1 MQRRLQA
8 LGGALLV
15 SLLVA
20 PPPAAGAIER
30 ATDALRED
38 QRQMMADPGHAAQA
52 EKLAELEQAI
62 ARGAAASQGL
72 RGQIDTLKEEKAKL
86 ERVQAVLTSGL
97 IGALVTAVVAVLG
110 ALSKFSGGRVERDL
124 KRLEIIERA
133 HRLTAD
139 GVKVPAD
146 ILRDAGVGGG

>member
-1 MQRRLQA
+1 MQRRLLA
-8 LGGALLV
+8 GALLA
-15 SLLVA
+15 SLLLA
-20 PPPAAGAIER
+20 APPAAGAIER
-30 ATDALRED
+30 ATDALREE
-38 QRQMMADPGHAAQA
+38 QRQMLADPGRSAQPERMAA
-52 EKLAELEQAI
+52 LEQAI
-62 ARGAAASQGL
+62 ARGVAASQGL
-72 RGQIDTLKEEKAKL
+72 RGQIEALKEEKAKL

-146 ILRDAGVGGG
+146 ILRDAGAGGV